1 MIGDLWKFQI
11 TEIPGSCMAK
21 SYLYLR
27 KHKKNEQKNF
37 FPHIQVKKIQF
48 VCLNN
53 LNEDV
58 RTGKEKNLH
67 SKINSVSKHLKWSQ
81 IIAHPLTQAIYSPQ
95 VVLPLLDVVHL
106 ACLVDN
112 GATGLYRLSMN
123 VLILALLY
131 TSDADLHE
139 AYVITSPK

>member
-21 SYLYLR
+21 SYLYLQ

-67 SKINSVSKHLKWSQ
+67 SKINSVSKHLK
-81 IIAHPLTQAIYSPQ
+81 
-95 VVLPLLDVVHL
+95 
-106 ACLVDN
+106 
-112 GATGLYRLSMN
+112 
-123 VLILALLY
+123 
-131 TSDADLHE
+131 
-139 AYVITSPK
+139 